1 MDPTEEWFFPRVG
14 NRIRNRTV
22 LAALTNKQSN
32 DDGTLS
38 DEEINFLLRRGQGG
52 FGITPILLSSWMHFM
67 NAEVNVNTGG
77 DPTFETLIALE
88 QALIKTDDI
97 GGPELSDENV
107 SNYLDYFADERSKI
121 TIRDLLDMSSGLD
134 FPSHEHE
141 KMFFQSDHL
150 KYAKTVGVEKEAG
163 PVSYTHLTLPTKA

>member
-52 FGITPILLSSWMHFM
+52 FG
-67 NAEVNVNTGG
+67 EGG
-77 DPTFETLIALE
+77 
-88 QALIKTDDI
+88 
-97 GGPELSDENV
+97 
-107 SNYLDYFADERSKI
+107 
-121 TIRDLLDMSSGLD
+121 
-134 FPSHEHE
+134 
-141 KMFFQSDHL
+141 
-150 KYAKTVGVEKEAG
+150 
-163 PVSYTHLTLPTKA
+163 